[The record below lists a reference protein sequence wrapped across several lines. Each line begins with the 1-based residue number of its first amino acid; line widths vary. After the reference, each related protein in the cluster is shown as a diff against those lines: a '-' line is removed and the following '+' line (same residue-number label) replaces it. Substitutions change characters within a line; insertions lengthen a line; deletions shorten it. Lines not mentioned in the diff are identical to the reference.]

1 MAAVDFQPYRGKV
14 DLVAGAPPCQPFSI
28 GGVDG
33 GHRDQRNLFE
43 HAVRCVS
50 ECRPRAFLF
59 ENVAQLVTLD
69 GGWRPINGDSSHEGS
84 KAGGVLTAILGAFE
98 AAEPICTG
106 VGRRRAPRAVS
117 VSVLFR
123 AAENFWVS

>member
-1 MAAVDFQPYRGKV
+1 MPTEAVPAH
-14 DLVAGAPPCQPFSI
+14 DLLTAGFPCQTFS
-28 GGVDG
+28 
-33 GHRDQRNLFE
+33 QRGEQAGFDDPRGELFLE
-43 HAVRCVS
+43 LARILTVRQ
-50 ECRPRAFLF
+50 PRAFLF

-69 GGWRPINGDSSHEGS
+69 EGWRPINGDSSHEGS